1 VSSCEQVWYYT
12 SQDFW
17 ILAREPDFA
26 SNPNTKDLYQELLLH
41 AAETYAIKLELL
53 EEEDNSNC
61 TYDYVQQKYPSQPPF
76 VPIPTDSV
84 FYSKLINFIA
94 NYIYG

>member
-1 VSSCEQVWYYT
+1 M
-12 SQDFW
+12 
-17 ILAREPDFA
+17 

-61 TYDYVQQKYPSQPPF
+61 TYDYVQQQFPSQPPF
-76 VPIPTDSV
+76 VPIP
-84 FYSKLINFIA
+84 FYSKFVNFVS
-94 NYIYG
+94 NYIYA